1 MPLEQIREF
10 LMVGAAEVGYE
21 DFEAAIGSL
30 GRDEIKEFRKS
41 HPYHDR
47 KLVKTTQHYE
57 CSGCDEERVWENYP
71 SYVDRNKINGTNVDV

>member
-30 GRDEIKEFRKS
+30 GRDEIKEFRYRMKNLGLAS
-41 HPYHDR
+41 NSNCSAKNIITAR
-47 KLVKTTQHYE
+47 K
-57 CSGCDEERVWENYP
+57 RVQWC
-71 SYVDRNKINGTNVDV
+71 NGK